1 MEPKEEQAASDMQ
14 NPAVPADAGQ
24 NSNVNSLSP
33 DVGRQGD
40 VTSVQP
46 GTETPQPLQGLSPA
60 APVPPAPSVGTTV
73 GGQIAPVPQLSGIGG
88 QAPAGSYTSAA
99 EPVPQKASAGLII
112 LQWLTYAFWGWTV
125 LALSILTTTVI
136 ASFIA
141 EADTGGFMPYGIAA
155 VLVLLPIS
163 FVVDSFYSKKEPQKK
178 TGAEMLVMVIHAVLF
193 DLFAIGALI
202 GAVIALV
209 QLITSS
215 ADTSGI
221 QVGLYSCL
229 IITAYY
235 ALTFLRTL
243 NPAQLSIFQRLYRFV
258 MLASVGLIAL
268 LGIIGPV
275 SQEVARRDDKLIES
289 SLGGVSR
296 TINNYAVKN
305 KKLPTDLNA
314 LSLTGDEKK
323 LVEKGLVEYKPE
335 GPVTLGSSRSSTSTY
350 SSRLSNSSRVEY
362 RYQLCVTYKKESRG
376 YGKYSSSYDR
386 LNREEYSSYISA
398 YSHPAGEVCYKVSTT
413 DY

>member
-1 MEPKEEQAASDMQ
+1 MESKEEQAITDMQ
-14 NPAVPADAGQ
+14 GPAVPAASQGT
-24 NSNVNSLSP
+24 NVEPLSP
-33 DVGRQGD
+33 GLSPQ
-40 VTSVQP
+40 SEEQP
-46 GTETPQPLQGLSPA
+46 IQAAAETPQPHSSQNLSVPHPVVSQVA
-60 APVPPAPSVGTTV
+60 ADP
-73 GGQIAPVPQLSGIGG
+73 IAPVPQVAAAGG
-88 QAPAGSYTSAA
+88 VVSPGPA
-99 EPVPQKASAGLII
+99 VPAYGMQQKASAGLII

-125 LALSILTTTVI
+125 LALSVLTTTVI

-178 TGAEMLVMVIHAVLF
+178 AGAEMLVMVVHAVLF
-193 DLFAIGALI
+193 ALFAIGALI

-243 NPAQLSIFQRLYRFV
+243 NPSQVSVIQRLYRFI

-275 SQEVARRDDKLIES
+275 AQEVARRDDKLIES
-289 SLGGVSR
+289 SLSDVSR
-296 TINNYAVKN
+296 TINSYAVKN
-305 KKLPTDLNA
+305 KKLPTDLGA

-323 LVEKGLVEYKPE
+323 LVEKGLIEYKPE
-335 GPVTLGSSRSSTSTY
+335 GPVTFGTNRSSTSTY
-350 SSRLSNSSRVEY
+350 SSRLNTSSRVEY
-362 RYQLCVTYKKESRG
+362 RYQLCATYKKESKG

-386 LNREEYSSYISA
+386 FNSDEYSSYVSA
-398 YSHPAGEVCYKVSTT
+398 YSHPAGEVCYKLST
-413 DY
+413 DGY

>member
-1 MEPKEEQAASDMQ
+1 MEPKEEQAAPGTQGS
-14 NPAVPADAGQ
+14 AVPAEAGQ
-24 NSNVNSLSP
+24 NTTQTPVSP
-33 DVGRQGD
+33 EVSQPVAGQQLPPTD
-40 VTSVQP
+40 VTTPVNTPGSATSPQQP
-46 GTETPQPLQGLSPA
+46 VAGA
-60 APVPPAPSVGTTV
+60 VV
-73 GGQIAPVPQLSGIGG
+73 GGAIPAVPQLSGVGG
-88 QAPAGSYTSAA
+88 AVPAGAYTPAA
-99 EPVPQKASAGLII
+99 EPVPEKAGAGLII

-141 EADTGGFMPYGIAA
+141 DADTGGFTPYGIAA

-193 DLFAIGALI
+193 ALFAIGALI
-202 GAVIALV
+202 GAVFALV
-209 QLITSS
+209 QLMTSS

-243 NPAQLSIFQRLYRFV
+243 NPAQLSVVQRLYRFV

-268 LGIIGPV
+268 LGVIGPV
-275 SQEVARRDDKLIES
+275 AQEISRRDDKLIEA
-289 SLGGVSR
+289 SLSDVSR
-296 TINNYAVKN
+296 AINSYAAKN
-305 KKLPTDLNA
+305 KTLPSDLNA

-335 GPVTLGSSRSSTSTY
+335 GPVTIGTSRSSTSTY
-350 SSRLSNSSRVEY
+350 SSRLNNTSRVEY
-362 RYQLCVTYKKESRG
+362 RYQLCATYKKESRG

-386 LNREEYSSYISA
+386 INREEYSSYISA
-398 YSHPAGEVCYKVSTT
+398 YSHPAGEVCYKVSTA